1 LLIAL
6 LLLGNA
12 LAQIQQPTNQM
23 LQLAEIAERHSFAN
37 RNSNAWRLG
46 EPMDGKGALSNVIF
60 WMSMKSGYGKIP
72 SGFSRQQTANLMTT
86 AEYDELM
93 AAGPYR
99 FKRLI
104 DIDERT
110 NGAARFGIK
119 RINSNV
125 VPMVKDCPRGAIL
138 VMYRGGPSQNPDDL
152 GIYVCSGVGSRVHYN
167 GAVKYLKDVDNSY
180 IGGMYAPS
188 WYNHPVSPLP
198 PPPRP
203 VVQDTSSITGRQPPR
218 PVVTDTSS
226 SMITGRLVQ
235 DTSSITGRPPR
246 PVVKDTS
253 SMITGRLVQDTS
265 SITGR
270 SRFVVDTASI
280 TGQGWGRSRAITDP
294 ENTLPS
300 NSAEDLTPG
309 WAVAFIVIGSVVLV
323 AVIVLV
329 AQLSRTISHA

>member
-1 LLIAL
+1 MLLIAL

-138 VMYRGGPSQNPDDL
+138 VMYRGGPSQNPDDF
-152 GIYVCSGVGSRVHYN
+152 GIYVCSVVGSRVHYN

-218 PVVTDTSS
+218 PVVKDTS
-226 SMITGRLVQ
+226 
-235 DTSSITGRPPR
+235 
-246 PVVKDTS
+246 S